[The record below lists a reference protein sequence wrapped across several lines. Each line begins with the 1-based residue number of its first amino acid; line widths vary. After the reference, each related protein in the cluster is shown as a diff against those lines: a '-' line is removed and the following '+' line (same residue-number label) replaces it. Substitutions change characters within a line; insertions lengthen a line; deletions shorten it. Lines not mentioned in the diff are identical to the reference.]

1 MFTANEIRQTGFLRA
16 GISGYKAADV
26 DDFRY
31 KVADDFETLEISNR
45 ELVEKIKIL
54 AAHIEEL
61 QEKEES
67 VKTCIINAQINA
79 DKVIRDADKKAKEM
93 ILAAEEKA
101 AALIQEAHKK
111 ADYIYDETK
120 KKSDEILS
128 AAKEKGDG
136 VIAEAENE
144 SIVLRNETDE
154 KINAQKQVY
163 TRLKEEILKYRDASI
178 EQCMKQL
185 EILKNISDS
194 ELVLDTIISEDITND
209 EFNEKVAD
217 NSFVPLKEDDVFEE
231 SYDDEEDF
239 FVEEIEQEEE
249 DEAQGSFFE
258 YKQ

>member
-26 DDFRY
+26 DEFRY
-31 KVADDFETLEISNR
+31 KVADDFETLENSNR

-61 QEKEES
+61 KEKEES

-79 DKVIRDADKKAKEM
+79 DKVLEDADKKAKEM
-93 ILAAEEKA
+93 LLNAEEKA
-101 AALIQEAHKK
+101 QAIIQEATKK
-111 ADYIYDETK
+111 SDFIYDETK
-120 KKSDEILS
+120 KKSEELLANSKVKSVEI
-128 AAKEKGDG
+128 
-136 VIAEAENE
+136 VTEAENE
-144 SIVLRNETDE
+144 AIVLRNETDE
-154 KINAQKQVY
+154 KINTQKQVY
-163 TRLKEEILKYRDASI
+163 LRLKDEILKYRDSSI

-217 NSFVPLKEDDVFEE
+217 NSFVPLKEVEVEEDSFEEDVFL
-231 SYDDEEDF
+231 
-239 FVEEIEQEEE
+239 EEIEQEEE
-249 DEAQGSFFE
+249 DESQGNFFE

>member
-26 DDFRY
+26 DEFRY
-31 KVADDFETLEISNR
+31 KVADDFEILENSNR
-45 ELVEKIKIL
+45 ELVEKIKVL

-61 QEKEES
+61 KEKEES
-67 VKTCIINAQINA
+67 VKTCIINAQITA
-79 DKVIRDADKKAKEM
+79 DKVIGDADKKAKDM
-93 ILAAEEKA
+93 ILNAEEKA
-101 AALIQEAHKK
+101 ESIIQEANKK
-111 ADYIYDETK
+111 ADFIYDETK
-120 KKSDEILS
+120 KKGEEFLS
-128 AAKEKGDG
+128 NAKEKSDDI
-136 VIAEAENE
+136 VAEAENE
-144 SIVLRNETDE
+144 SIILRNETDK

-163 TRLKEEILKYRDASI
+163 LRLKEEILKYRDSSI

-217 NSFVPLKEDDVFEE
+217 NSFVPVKDDGI
-231 SYDDEEDF
+231 EEDEDLEED
-239 FVEEIEQEEE
+239 VLLEEIEEEE
-249 DEAQGSFFE
+249 DETQGSFFE